1 MSATS
6 EQLQKHV
13 KANASIYRSAIKNGV
28 ITEDDIKAAGNAGGK
43 YSYADQDAALKRIN
57 DAFNSFVTKN
67 PNDERLKSFVSGI
80 PQVNKFTPNKENW
93 RDYNQEQMGRLAEEM
108 KFNWK
113 NKDDRSEMMKILTD
127 ETIRRDKQKTYE
139 DYKKEHPIAAF
150 INENIIAPNTSKRS
164 ERGEDIKNT
173 DVALDIAN
181 GLTYA
186 FPGAGAAKTVLGK
199 GLMLG
204 ADAALQGAVGAASDV
219 NLGNELGLHNITY
232 PLIGAGTGASAE
244 LAPRLAKTFVDNVTG
259 GFGGEIGKSA
269 SDAAEGLITKY
280 FGNQKDMAK
289 ASLAKD
295 AKIAN
300 DPRNVTNRINMS
312 EKNKIVLKKEGKDIT
327 PNAKSKRDAIN
338 KDRYVNDIDLWQKIA
353 DKFSDED
360 YNRYISDPRFKFLI
374 QDAVNKKK
382 LNEAIK
388 NATTKK
394 DKAKAYLNKFL
405 DGAGSDAARG
415 ISRSAGRG
423 ILLSY
428 SNSDRNQ
435 NAVPTIEELYASPE
449 LSDYF
454 RLKKRGYDAQIPS
467 KYKDREDEL
476 EEQRSRIEKLYGF

>member
-449 LSDYF
+449 LADYF

>member
-13 KANASIYRSAIKNGV
+13 KANASIYRSAINNGV
-28 ITEDDIKAAGNAGGK
+28 ITEDDIKAAGNAGGN
-43 YSYADQDAALKRIN
+43 YSYAEQDAALKRIN

-150 INENIIAPNTSKRS
+150 INENILAPNTSKRS

-173 DVALDIAN
+173 DVALDVAN

-280 FGNQKDMAK
+280 FGNQIDMAR
-289 ASLAKD
+289 ASLANE
-295 AKIAN
+295 AKKAKN
-300 DPRNVTNRINMS
+300 TKTNRINMS
-312 EKNKIVLKKEGKDIT
+312 AENKAQLKREGKDIT

-353 DKFSDED
+353 DKFTDED
-360 YNRYISDPRFKFLI
+360 YNRFYSDPRFQLLI
-374 QDAVNKKK
+374 QDAIKKKK

-388 NATTKK
+388 NATTNKEK
-394 DKAKAYLNKFL
+394 FKAHFNKFL

-423 ILLSY
+423 ILLSF
-428 SNSDRNQ
+428 SNRDRNQ

-449 LSDYF
+449 LADYF
-454 RLKKRGYDAQIPS
+454 RMKKRGYDVQIPS

-476 EEQRSRIEKLYGF
+476 EESRSRIEKLYGF

>member
-1 MSATS
+1 MSTTS

-13 KANASIYRSAIKNGV
+13 KANASIYRSAINNGV

-43 YSYADQDAALKRIN
+43 YSYAEQDAALKRIN
-57 DAFNSFVTKN
+57 DAFNSFITKN
-67 PNDERLKSFVSGI
+67 PNDERLKSFVAGI
-80 PQVNKFTPNKENW
+80 PQLQKFTPNKEDW

-127 ETIRRDKQKTYE
+127 ETIRKDRQKIYE
-139 DYKKEHPIAAF
+139 DYKKEHPVASF
-150 INENIIAPNTSKRS
+150 INENILAPNTSKRS
-164 ERGEDIKNT
+164 ERGEDIKNS
-173 DVALDIAN
+173 DIALDVAN

-186 FPGAGAAKTVLGK
+186 FPGAGAAKTALGK

-204 ADAALQGAVGAASDV
+204 ADAAIQGAVGAASDV

-259 GFGGEIGKSA
+259 GFGGQIGKPA

-280 FGNQKDMAK
+280 FGNQLDMAR

-300 DPRNVTNRINMS
+300 NTTTNRINMS
-312 EKNKIVLKKEGKDIT
+312 AKNKARLKREGKDIT
-327 PNAKSKRDAIN
+327 PNAKNKRDAIN

-353 DKFSDED
+353 DGFTDED
-360 YNRYISDPRFKFLI
+360 YNRFYSDPRFRLLI
-374 QDAVNKKK
+374 QDAMKKK
-382 LNEAIK
+382 ELNKAIE

-394 DKAKAYLNKFL
+394 DKAKAYLKKFL
-405 DGAGSDAARG
+405 DGSGSDAARG
-415 ISRSAGRG
+415 ISRSGGRG
-423 ILLSY
+423 ILLSLA
-428 SNSDRNQ
+428 NRDRNQ

-449 LSDYF
+449 LADYF

-476 EEQRSRIEKLYGF
+476 EESRSRIEKLYGF

>member
-13 KANASIYRSAIKNGV
+13 KANASIYRSAINNGV

-43 YSYADQDAALKRIN
+43 YSYAEQDAALKRIN

-67 PNDERLKSFVSGI
+67 PNDERLKSFVDGI
-80 PQVNKFTPNKENW
+80 PQVQKFTLNKDNW

-127 ETIRRDKQKTYE
+127 ETIRKDRQKIYE

-150 INENIIAPNTSKRS
+150 INENILAPNTSKRS
-164 ERGEDIKNT
+164 ERGEDIKNS
-173 DVALDIAN
+173 DIALDVAN

-186 FPGAGAAKTVLGK
+186 FPGAGAAKTALGK

-280 FGNQKDMAK
+280 FGNQVDMAR

-300 DPRNVTNRINMS
+300 NTKTNRINMS
-312 EKNKIVLKKEGKDIT
+312 AKNKAQLKREGKDIT

-338 KDRYVNDIDLWQKIA
+338 KDRYVNDNNLWQKIA

-360 YNRYISDPRFKFLI
+360 YNRYISDPRFKLLI
-374 QDAVNKKK
+374 EDAFKKK
-382 LNEAIK
+382 ELNKAIE

-394 DKAKAYLNKFL
+394 EKIKAHFNKIL

-428 SNSDRNQ
+428 ANRDRNQ

-449 LSDYF
+449 LADYF

-476 EEQRSRIEKLYGF
+476 EESSSRIEKLYGF

>member
-13 KANASIYRSAIKNGV
+13 KANASIYRSAINNGV

-43 YSYADQDAALKRIN
+43 YSYAEQDAALKRIN

-150 INENIIAPNTSKRS
+150 INENILAPNTSKRS

-173 DVALDIAN
+173 DIALDVAN

-186 FPGAGAAKTVLGK
+186 FPGAGAAKTALGK

-219 NLGNELGLHNITY
+219 NLGNELGLHNVTM
-232 PLIGAGTGASAE
+232 PLIGAGVGASAE

-259 GFGGEIGKSA
+259 GFGGEIGKTA

-280 FGNQKDMAK
+280 FGNQLDMAR
-289 ASLAKD
+289 ASLANE
-295 AKIAN
+295 AKKAN
-300 DPRNVTNRINMS
+300 NTTTNRINMS
-312 EKNKIVLKKEGKDIT
+312 VKNKAQLKREGKDIT
-327 PNAKSKRDAIN
+327 PNAKSKQLAKD
-338 KDRYVNDIDLWQKIA
+338 KDRLSKDIDTWQKIA
-353 DKFSDED
+353 GNMTDEG
-360 YNRYISDPRFKFLI
+360 YNEFISDPRFKLLI
-374 QDAVNKKK
+374 EDAVKKKK

-394 DKAKAYLNKFL
+394 EKIKAHFNKFL

-428 SNSDRNQ
+428 TNRDRNQ

-449 LSDYF
+449 LADYF
-454 RLKKRGYDAQIPS
+454 RMKKRGYDVQIPS

-476 EEQRSRIEKLYGF
+476 EESRSLIEKLYGF

>member
-13 KANASIYRSAIKNGV
+13 KANASIYRSAINNGV

-43 YSYADQDAALKRIN
+43 YSYAEQDAALKRIN

-67 PNDERLKSFVSGI
+67 PNDERLKSFVAGI
-80 PQVNKFTPNKENW
+80 PQLQKFTLNKEDW

-127 ETIRRDKQKTYE
+127 ETIRKDRQKIYE
-139 DYKKEHPIAAF
+139 DYKKEHPVVSF
-150 INENIIAPNTSKRS
+150 INENILAPNTSKRS
-164 ERGEDIKNT
+164 ERGEDIKNS
-173 DVALDIAN
+173 DIALDVAN

-186 FPGAGAAKTVLGK
+186 FPGAGAAKTALGK

-204 ADAALQGAVGAASDV
+204 ADAAIQGAVGAASDV

-269 SDAAEGLITKY
+269 SNAAEGLITKY
-280 FGNQKDMAK
+280 FGNQLDMAR

-300 DPRNVTNRINMS
+300 NTTTNRINMS
-312 EKNKIVLKKEGKDIT
+312 AKNKAQLKRELKDIT

-338 KDRYVNDIDLWQKIA
+338 KDRFVNDIDLWQEIA
-353 DKFSDED
+353 GKFTDET
-360 YNRYISDPRFKFLI
+360 YNRFYSDPRFRLLI
-374 QDAVNKKK
+374 QDAIKKK
-382 LNEAIK
+382 ELNKAIE

-394 DKAKAYLNKFL
+394 DKAKAYLKKFL
-405 DGAGSDAARG
+405 DDSGSDAARG
-415 ISRSAGRG
+415 ISRSGGRG
-423 ILLSY
+423 ILLSLA
-428 SNSDRNQ
+428 NRDRNQ

-449 LSDYF
+449 LADYF

-476 EEQRSRIEKLYGF
+476 EESRSRIEKLYGF

>member
-28 ITEDDIKAAGNAGGK
+28 ITEDDIRAAGNAGGK
-43 YSYADQDAALKRIN
+43 YSYAEQDAALKRIN

-67 PNDERLKSFVSGI
+67 PNDERLKSFVAGI
-80 PQVNKFTPNKENW
+80 PQLQKFTPNKEDW

-113 NKDDRSEMMKILTD
+113 NKNDRQEMMKILTD
-127 ETIRRDKQKTYE
+127 ETIRKDKQKIYE

-150 INENIIAPNTSKRS
+150 INENILAPNTSKRS
-164 ERGEDIKNT
+164 ERGEDIKNSDIVL
-173 DVALDIAN
+173 DVAN

-186 FPGAGAAKTVLGK
+186 FPGAGAAKTALGK

-204 ADAALQGAVGAASDV
+204 ADAAIQGAVGAASDV

-244 LAPRLAKTFVDNVTG
+244 LAPRLAKTFIDNITG
-259 GFGGEIGKSA
+259 GFGGQIGKSA
-269 SDAAEGLITKY
+269 NDAAENLIAKY
-280 FGNQKDMAK
+280 FGNQTDIAK
-289 ASLAKD
+289 AGLAKD
-295 AKIAN
+295 AKIAKN
-300 DPRNVTNRINMS
+300 TPTNRINMS
-312 EKNKIVLKKEGKDIT
+312 EANKSLLKKEGKDIT

-338 KDRYVNDIDLWQKIA
+338 KDRYVNDIDLWQKIS
-353 DKFSDED
+353 DNFSDEH
-360 YNRYISDPRFKFLI
+360 YNRLMSDPRFKFLI
-374 QDAVNKKK
+374 QDAANKKK

-394 DKAKAYLNKFL
+394 EKIKAHLNKIL

-423 ILLSY
+423 ILLSF
-428 SNSDRNQ
+428 SNRDRNQ

-449 LSDYF
+449 LADYL
-454 RLKKRGYDAQIPS
+454 RLKKRGYDAQIPL

-476 EEQRSRIEKLYGF
+476 EESRSRIEKLYGF

>member
-150 INENIIAPNTSKRS
+150 INENILAPNTSKRS

-449 LSDYF
+449 LADYF

>member
-13 KANASIYRSAIKNGV
+13 KANASIYRSAINNGV
-28 ITEDDIKAAGNAGGK
+28 ITEDDIKAAGNAGGN
-43 YSYADQDAALKRIN
+43 YSYAEQDAALKRIN

-80 PQVNKFTPNKENW
+80 PQVNKFTPNKEDW

-150 INENIIAPNTSKRS
+150 INENILAPNTSKRS

-173 DVALDIAN
+173 DIALDVAN

-259 GFGGEIGKSA
+259 GFGGEIGKTA

-280 FGNQKDMAK
+280 FGNQLDVAR
-289 ASLAKD
+289 ASLANE
-295 AKIAN
+295 AKKAKNTKI
-300 DPRNVTNRINMS
+300 NRINMS
-312 EKNKIVLKKEGKDIT
+312 AKNKAQLKREGKDIT
-327 PNAKSKRDAIN
+327 PNAQNKRDAIN

-353 DKFSDED
+353 DKFTDED
-360 YNRYISDPRFKFLI
+360 YNRFYSDPRFKLLI
-374 QDAVNKKK
+374 QDAVKKK
-382 LNEAIK
+382 ELNEAIK

-394 DKAKAYLNKFL
+394 ENIKAHLNKFL

-423 ILLSY
+423 ILLSFA
-428 SNSDRNQ
+428 NRDRNQ

-449 LSDYF
+449 LADYF
-454 RLKKRGYDAQIPS
+454 RMKKRGYDVQIPS
-467 KYKDREDEL
+467 KYKDREDEI
-476 EEQRSRIEKLYGF
+476 EETQSRIQKLYGF

>member
-150 INENIIAPNTSKRS
+150 INENILAPNTSKRS

-312 EKNKIVLKKEGKDIT
+312 EKNKIMLKKEGKDIT

-449 LSDYF
+449 LADYF

>member
-13 KANASIYRSAIKNGV
+13 KANASIYRSAINNGV

-43 YSYADQDAALKRIN
+43 YSYAEQDAALKRIN

-80 PQVNKFTPNKENW
+80 PQVNKFTPNKEDW

-113 NKDDRSEMMKILTD
+113 NKDDRSEMMKILSD
-127 ETIRRDKQKTYE
+127 ETIRKDRQKIYE
-139 DYKKEHPIAAF
+139 DYKKEHPVASF
-150 INENIIAPNTSKRS
+150 INENILAPNTSKRS
-164 ERGEDIKNT
+164 ERGEDIKNS

-181 GLTYA
+181 GITYA
-186 FPGAGAAKTVLGK
+186 FPGAGAAKTILGK

-204 ADAALQGAVGAASDV
+204 ADAAIQGAVGAASDV

-259 GFGGEIGKSA
+259 GFGGQIGKSA

-280 FGNQKDMAK
+280 FGNQTDMAR

-295 AKIAN
+295 AKIAKN
-300 DPRNVTNRINMS
+300 TKTNRINMS
-312 EKNKIVLKKEGKDIT
+312 AENIAQLKREGKDIR
-327 PNAKSKRDAIN
+327 PNAKSKRDAID

-353 DKFSDED
+353 DKFTNEH
-360 YNRYISDPRFKFLI
+360 YNRFYSDPRFSLLI
-374 QDAVNKKK
+374 QDAVNKKN
-382 LNEAIK
+382 LNKAIE
-388 NATTKK
+388 NATTNKEK
-394 DKAKAYLNKFL
+394 LKAHFNKFL

-415 ISRSAGRG
+415 ISRSGGRG
-423 ILLSY
+423 ILLSLA
-428 SNSDRNQ
+428 NRDRNQ

-449 LSDYF
+449 LADYF

-467 KYKDREDEL
+467 KYKDRENEL
-476 EEQRSRIEKLYGF
+476 EESRSRIEKLYGF

>member
-150 INENIIAPNTSKRS
+150 INENILAPNTSKRS

-449 LSDYF
+449 LADYF

-476 EEQRSRIEKLYGF
+476 EEHRSRIEKLYGF

>member
-13 KANASIYRSAIKNGV
+13 KANASIYRSAINNGV

-43 YSYADQDAALKRIN
+43 YSYAEQDAALKRIN
-57 DAFNSFVTKN
+57 DAFNSFVAKN

-80 PQVNKFTPNKENW
+80 PQLQKFTPNKEDW

-113 NKDDRSEMMKILTD
+113 NKDDRQEMMKILTD
-127 ETIRRDKQKTYE
+127 ETIRKDRQKIYE
-139 DYKKEHPIAAF
+139 DYKKEHPVASF
-150 INENIIAPNTSKRS
+150 INENILAPNTSKRS
-164 ERGEDIKNT
+164 ERGEDIKNS
-173 DVALDIAN
+173 DIALDIAN

-204 ADAALQGAVGAASDV
+204 ADAAIQGAVGAASDV

-232 PLIGAGTGASAE
+232 PLLGAGTGASAE

-280 FGNQKDMAK
+280 FGNQLDMAR

-300 DPRNVTNRINMS
+300 NTTTNRINMS
-312 EKNKIVLKKEGKDIT
+312 AKNKALLKKEGKDIT
-327 PNAKSKRDAIN
+327 PNAKTKRDAIN
-338 KDRYVNDIDLWQKIA
+338 KDRYVNDINLWQKIA
-353 DKFSDED
+353 DKFTDED
-360 YNRYISDPRFKFLI
+360 YNRFYSDPRFRLLI
-374 QDAVNKKK
+374 QDEVNKKN

-394 DKAKAYLNKFL
+394 EKAKAYLKKFL
-405 DGAGSDAARG
+405 DGSGSDAARG
-415 ISRSAGRG
+415 ISRSGGRG
-423 ILLSY
+423 ILLSLA
-428 SNSDRNQ
+428 NRDRNQ

-449 LSDYF
+449 LADYF

-476 EEQRSRIEKLYGF
+476 EESRSRIEKLYGF

>member
-150 INENIIAPNTSKRS
+150 INENILAPNTSKRS

-415 ISRSAGRG
+415 I
-423 ILLSY
+423 
-428 SNSDRNQ
+428 
-435 NAVPTIEELYASPE
+435 
-449 LSDYF
+449 
-454 RLKKRGYDAQIPS
+454 
-467 KYKDREDEL
+467 
-476 EEQRSRIEKLYGF
+476 

>member
-13 KANASIYRSAIKNGV
+13 KANASIYRSAINNGV

-43 YSYADQDAALKRIN
+43 YSYAEQDAALKRIN

-67 PNDERLKSFVSGI
+67 PNDERLKSFVAGI
-80 PQVNKFTPNKENW
+80 PQLQKFTPNKEDW

-127 ETIRRDKQKTYE
+127 ETIRKDRQKIYE
-139 DYKKEHPIAAF
+139 DYKKEHPVASF
-150 INENIIAPNTSKRS
+150 INENILAPNTSKRS
-164 ERGEDIKNT
+164 ERGEDIKNS

-181 GLTYA
+181 GITYA

-204 ADAALQGAVGAASDV
+204 ADAAIQGAVGAASDV

-259 GFGGEIGKSA
+259 GFGGQIGKSA

-280 FGNQKDMAK
+280 FGNQTDMAR

-295 AKIAN
+295 AKIAKN
-300 DPRNVTNRINMS
+300 TPTNRVNMS
-312 EKNKIVLKKEGKDIT
+312 KEKKAQLKREGKDIT
-327 PNAKSKRDAIN
+327 PNAKSKRLAID
-338 KDRYVNDIDLWQKIA
+338 KDRFVNDIDLWQKIS
-353 DKFSDED
+353 DKFTDEG
-360 YNRYISDPRFKFLI
+360 YNRFTSDPRFKLLI
-374 QDAVNKKK
+374 EDAVKKK
-382 LNEAIK
+382 ELNKAIE

-394 DKAKAYLNKFL
+394 EKLKAHFNKFL

-415 ISRSAGRG
+415 ISRSGGRG
-423 ILLSY
+423 ILLSLA
-428 SNSDRNQ
+428 NRDRNQ

-449 LSDYF
+449 LADYF

-476 EEQRSRIEKLYGF
+476 EESRSRIEKLYGF

>member
-13 KANASIYRSAIKNGV
+13 KANASIYRSAINNGV

-43 YSYADQDAALKRIN
+43 YSYAEQDAALKRIN

-67 PNDERLKSFVSGI
+67 PNDERLKSFVAGI
-80 PQVNKFTPNKENW
+80 PQLQKFTPNKDNW

-127 ETIRRDKQKTYE
+127 ETIRKDRQKIYE
-139 DYKKEHPIAAF
+139 DYKKEHPAAAF
-150 INENIIAPNTSKRS
+150 INENILAPNTSKRS
-164 ERGEDIKNT
+164 ERGEDIKNS
-173 DVALDIAN
+173 DIALDVAN

-204 ADAALQGAVGAASDV
+204 ADAAIQGAVGAASDV
-219 NLGNELGLHNITY
+219 NLGNELGYHNITY

-280 FGNQKDMAK
+280 FGNQLDMAR

-300 DPRNVTNRINMS
+300 NTTTNRINMS
-312 EKNKIVLKKEGKDIT
+312 AKNKAQLKREGKDIT
-327 PNAKSKRDAIN
+327 PNAKTKRDAIN
-338 KDRYVNDIDLWQKIA
+338 KDRYVNDINLWQKIA
-353 DKFSDED
+353 DKFTDED
-360 YNRYISDPRFKFLI
+360 YNRFYSDPRFRLLI
-374 QDAVNKKK
+374 QDAVNKKN

-405 DGAGSDAARG
+405 DDFGSDFARG
-415 ISRSAGRG
+415 ISRSGGRG

-428 SNSDRNQ
+428 ANSDRNQ

-449 LSDYF
+449 LADYL

-476 EEQRSRIEKLYGF
+476 EESRSRIEKLYGF

>member
-13 KANASIYRSAIKNGV
+13 KANASIYRSAINNGV

-43 YSYADQDAALKRIN
+43 YSYAEQDAALKRIN

-67 PNDERLKSFVSGI
+67 PNDERLKSFVAGI
-80 PQVNKFTPNKENW
+80 PQLQKFTPNKEDW

-127 ETIRRDKQKTYE
+127 ETIRKDRQKIYE
-139 DYKKEHPIAAF
+139 DYKKEHPVASF
-150 INENIIAPNTSKRS
+150 INENILAPNTSKRS
-164 ERGEDIKNT
+164 ERGEDIKNS

-181 GLTYA
+181 GITYA

-204 ADAALQGAVGAASDV
+204 ADAAIQGAVGAASDV

-259 GFGGEIGKSA
+259 GFGGQIGKSA

-280 FGNQKDMAK
+280 FGNQTDMAR

-295 AKIAN
+295 AKIAKN
-300 DPRNVTNRINMS
+300 TPTIRVNMS
-312 EKNKIVLKKEGKDIT
+312 KENKARLKREGKDIT
-327 PNAKSKRDAIN
+327 PNAKSKRLAID
-338 KDRYVNDIDLWQKIA
+338 KDRYVNDIDLWQKIS
-353 DKFSDED
+353 DKFTDEG
-360 YNRYISDPRFKFLI
+360 YNRFNSDPRFKLLI
-374 QDAVNKKK
+374 EDAVKKK
-382 LNEAIK
+382 ELNKAIE

-394 DKAKAYLNKFL
+394 EKLKAHFNKFL

-415 ISRSAGRG
+415 ISRSGGRG
-423 ILLSY
+423 ILLSLA
-428 SNSDRNQ
+428 NRDRNQ

-449 LSDYF
+449 LADYF

-476 EEQRSRIEKLYGF
+476 EESRSRIEKLYGF

>member
-13 KANASIYRSAIKNGV
+13 KANASIYRSAINNGV

-43 YSYADQDAALKRIN
+43 YSYAEQDAALKRIN

-80 PQVNKFTPNKENW
+80 PQLQKFIPNKENW

-150 INENIIAPNTSKRS
+150 INENILAPNVSKRS
-164 ERGEDIKNT
+164 ERGEDIKNS

-181 GLTYA
+181 DITYA

-269 SDAAEGLITKY
+269 SDAAEDLITKY
-280 FGNQKDMAK
+280 FGNQKDIAR

-295 AKIAN
+295 AKKAKN
-300 DPRNVTNRINMS
+300 TTTNRINMS
-312 EKNKIVLKKEGKDIT
+312 AKNKAQLKREGKDIT

-338 KDRYVNDIDLWQKIA
+338 KDRYVNDNNLWQKIA

-360 YNRYISDPRFKFLI
+360 YNRYISDPRFKLLI
-374 QDAVNKKK
+374 EDAFKKK
-382 LNEAIK
+382 ELNKAIE

-394 DKAKAYLNKFL
+394 EKIKAHFNKIL

-428 SNSDRNQ
+428 ANRDRNQ

-449 LSDYF
+449 LADYF

-476 EEQRSRIEKLYGF
+476 EESSSRIEKLYGF

>member
-13 KANASIYRSAIKNGV
+13 KANASIYRSAINNGV
-28 ITEDDIKAAGNAGGK
+28 ITEDDIKAAGNVGGK
-43 YSYADQDAALKRIN
+43 YSYAEQDAALKRIN
-57 DAFNSFVTKN
+57 DAFNSFVIKN
-67 PNDERLKSFVSGI
+67 PNDERLKSFVNGI
-80 PQVNKFTPNKENW
+80 PQLQKFTPNKEDW

-113 NKDDRSEMMKILTD
+113 NKDDRSQMMKILTD
-127 ETIRRDKQKTYE
+127 ETIRKDKQKVYE

-150 INENIIAPNTSKRS
+150 INENVLAPNTSKRS
-164 ERGEDIKNT
+164 ERGEDIKNSDIVL
-173 DVALDIAN
+173 DVAN

-186 FPGAGAAKTVLGK
+186 FPGAGAAKTALGK

-204 ADAALQGAVGAASDV
+204 ADAAIQGAVGAASDV
-219 NLGNELGLHNITY
+219 NLGNKLGLHNITY
-232 PLIGAGTGASAE
+232 PLVGAGTGASAE

-259 GFGGEIGKSA
+259 GFGGQIGKSA
-269 SDAAEGLITKY
+269 NDAAENLITKY
-280 FGNQKDMAK
+280 FGNQTDMAR
-289 ASLAKD
+289 ASLANE
-295 AKIAN
+295 AKIAKN
-300 DPRNVTNRINMS
+300 TPTNRVNMS
-312 EKNKIVLKKEGKDIT
+312 KENKALLMKEGKDIT

-338 KDRYVNDIDLWQKIA
+338 KDRFVNDIDLWEKIA
-353 DKFSDED
+353 DKFTDED
-360 YNRYISDPRFKFLI
+360 YNRFYSDPRFRLLI
-374 QDAVNKKK
+374 QDAANKKI

-394 DKAKAYLNKFL
+394 DKAKAYLYKFL
-405 DGAGSDAARG
+405 DGVGSDAARG
-415 ISRSAGRG
+415 ISRSGGRG

-428 SNSDRNQ
+428 ANRDRNQ

-449 LSDYF
+449 LVDYF

-476 EEQRSRIEKLYGF
+476 EASRSLIEKLYGF